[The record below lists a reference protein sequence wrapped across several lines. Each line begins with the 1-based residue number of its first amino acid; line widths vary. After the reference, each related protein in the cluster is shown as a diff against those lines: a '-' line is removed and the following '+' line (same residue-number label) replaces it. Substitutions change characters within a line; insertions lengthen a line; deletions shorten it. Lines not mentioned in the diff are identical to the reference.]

1 MPHNFFTTHVEFK
14 TVEHAKPG
22 TFTGYASVFGLQD
35 AHGDV
40 VAPGAFDGSMAAHK
54 ARGTMPAMY
63 AEHSRYIQGGDSA
76 SDWRLDEDRTRRTG
90 LRVEGK
96 LIPLTAHYV
105 RRIHSLLKE
114 GALRGLSIAYHAPPG
129 GAIYKRKAGEPKRL
143 LKAVELHSID
153 IVRDTSN
160 SEAQIDGAERRNRQ
174 SDH

>member
-1 MPHNFFTTHVEFK
+1 MPNT
-14 TVEHAKPG
+14 PG
-22 TFTGYASVFGLQD
+22 IYKGAIPLPIGVWTKIEPD
-35 AHGDV
+35 A
-40 VAPGAFDGSMAAHK
+40 
-54 ARGTMPAMY
+54 R
-63 AEHSRYIQGGDSA
+63 
-76 SDWRLDEDRTRRTG
+76 G